1 MVDRNE
7 GLGTVWVVGASS
19 GIGASFARLIDG
31 AADHVAV
38 SARSKDKLD
47 SMETDGRSLA
57 AFPLDVTS
65 ESAVAE
71 TAEAIEAR
79 FGSIDLVVICSG
91 LWWMMPSD
99 DLDIGKMR
107 AAMDVNFFG
116 AVNTVKAVLPGMKRR
131 RRGHIVLVASVA
143 GYRGLP
149 NAAAYGPTKAA
160 LMNLAET
167 LKSDLERFGIDISIV
182 NPGFVDTPMT
192 QANSFDM
199 PGIISADDTA
209 RQMLAGIRRKR
220 FAILFPAVFANA
232 VRLGNILPNW
242 LFFWGMRR
250 MMRR

>member
-1 MVDRNE
+1 MSARNE
-7 GLGTVWVVGASS
+7 GLGNVWVVGASS
-19 GIGASFARLIDG
+19 GIGASFARLVDDS
-31 AADHVAV
+31 ADHVAI
-38 SARSKDKLD
+38 SARSKDKL
-47 SMETDGRSLA
+47 EALQEQGRSLA
-57 AFPLDVTS
+57 AFLLDVTS
-65 ESAVAE
+65 ESAVAD
-71 TAEAIEAR
+71 AAKSIEDR

-99 DLDIGKMR
+99 DLDIEKMR

-116 AVNTVKAVLPGMKRR
+116 VVNTVKAVVPGMKARG
-131 RRGHIVLVASVA
+131 RGHIVIVSSVA

-167 LKSDLERFGIDISIV
+167 LKSDLERFGIDVSIV

-192 QANSFDM
+192 RTNTFDM
-199 PGIISADDTA
+199 PGLISAEEAA
-209 RQMLAGIRRKR
+209 RRMLAGIRRKR
-220 FAILFPAVFANA
+220 FAIVFPAVFANT

-242 LFFWGMRR
+242 LFFWGIRR